1 MVNNLLKILN
11 RGFLHWFTQRT
22 SACILIVS
30 LIAISVF
37 DSLLFGFIGILI
49 VLVHFEAGIHTLF
62 SDYMHDA
69 KSKLISNVSI
79 DLLIISLIKTVFLF
93 LICV

>member
-62 SDYMHDA
+62 SDYMHDQN
-69 KSKLISNVSI
+69 SKLMVNVSI
-79 DLLIISLIKTVFLF
+79 DLLLIGLTKTLF
-93 LICV
+93 LILICV

>member
-1 MVNNLLKILN
+1 MVNNLLKTLN

-30 LIAISVF
+30 LVAISVF

-79 DLLIISLIKTVFLF
+79 DLLIISLTKTVFLF

>member
-1 MVNNLLKILN
+1 MLSNVIKMFN

-22 SACILIVS
+22 SACLLLVSIV
-30 LIAISVF
+30 IA
-37 DSLLFGFIGILI
+37 SLLDDLLLGFMILFFVFI
-49 VLVHFEAGIHTLF
+49 HFEAGIHTII
-62 SDYMHDA
+62 SDYMHDY

-79 DLLIISLIKTVFLF
+79 DLLIISLTKTVFLF

>member
-49 VLVHFEAGIHTLF
+49 VLVHFEVGIHTLF

-79 DLLIISLIKTVFLF
+79 DLLIISLTKTVFLF

>member
-1 MVNNLLKILN
+1 MLSNVIKMFN

-79 DLLIISLIKTVFLF
+79 DLLIISLTKPVFLF